1 MAENLKNILKGI
13 RTNSSTFNA
22 KKQCARNTLLNSCQ
36 GIYRYDAGDNELSKS
51 FELSKIICKDAKRN
65 EQFARSCP
73 VASEAL
79 KLSVYLWNYTF
90 DVEVEFL
97 RSKQFGAV
105 PLTIIH
111 VVHPQIYGIIYNFLL
126 GNLPAC
132 YMSMRVVLEA
142 IVDAVIVSTRFYD
155 LRFPDSLRHLR
166 RLERET
172 RLTFSDECRLLI
184 PASAQ
189 SVVKNINELWSYL
202 SEHWTH
208 AKGIVK
214 KLDNKLSEAI
224 QKGQITTPPMW
235 ALALP
240 YTYDES
246 DVDDLGE
253 FVSKMH
259 KLNEVVKALLE
270 PFTKAKNT
278 RTN

>member
-1 MAENLKNILKGI
+1 M
-13 RTNSSTFNA
+13 
-22 KKQCARNTLLNSCQ
+22 C
-36 GIYRYDAGDNELSKS
+36 NELNKS
-51 FELSKIICKDAKRN
+51 FELSKMICEDAKRN
-65 EQFARSCP
+65 EQFARSCS

-79 KLSVYLWNYTF
+79 KLSVDVWNYTF
-90 DVEVEFL
+90 DIEIECL

-111 VVHPQIYGIIYNFLL
+111 VIHPQIYGMIYNFLL

-142 IVDAVIVSTRFYD
+142 VVDAVIVSTRFYD
-155 LRFPDSLRHLR
+155 LPFPDNLRHLR

-172 RLTFSDECRLLI
+172 RLTFADKCRLLI

-189 SVVKNINELWSYL
+189 SVIENINELWSYL

-208 AKGIVK
+208 AKGIVR
-214 KLDNKLSEAI
+214 KLDDKVREAT
-224 QKGQITTPPMW
+224 QKGQTVTPPMW

-246 DVDDLGE
+246 DIDDLRE
-253 FVSKMH
+253 FVNKMR
-259 KLNEVVKALLE
+259 KLNEVVETLLE
-270 PFTKAKNT
+270 PFTKS
-278 RTN
+278 